1 MNIIVM
7 LGHVAVALKDTPK
20 TTHNILQFFIQRF
33 CKVPSEQNV
42 LIVDQLG
49 CIIISRCEPSIFEEI
64 MKMFSRVTV
73 QAASLAYS
81 TDPDQRKQYH
91 NVSDAVVNALGNI
104 AANIQGETE
113 MLDLLGK
120 LLELFVQIG
129 LEGERSYDNTAGAQK
144 ASSSAGNLG
153 MLIPVIAILVKRLP
167 PIKNPKIRLHKLFKD
182 FWLYCIVM
190 GFTNSR
196 LWPIEWY
203 QGVQQIAA
211 KSPLLIS
218 QKAHRSE
225 MREMNFTS
233 AIKSDSVSLNELR
246 SQILVLFDHPPAE
259 VVACIQKFTFAQC
272 TYLLS
277 VYWLETLRVENSSEP
292 SLELI
297 LSYLCDI
304 PLQKDK
310 SGMWSCI
317 KWYVDA
323 FYDFFQCF
331 PLIHSYLSVLQYC

>member
-1 MNIIVM
+1 MCVS
-7 LGHVAVALKDTPK
+7 VSSK
-20 TTHNILQFFIQRF
+20 QFQ
-33 CKVPSEQNV
+33 
-42 LIVDQLG
+42 
-49 CIIISRCEPSIFEEI
+49 
-64 MKMFSRVTV
+64 
-73 QAASLAYS
+73 
-81 TDPDQRKQYH
+81 H
-91 NVSDAVVNALGNI
+91 VSDAVVNALGNI
-104 AANIQGETE
+104 AGNIRGEAQ

-129 LEGERSYDNTAGAQK
+129 LEGERSCDSTAGTQK

-153 MLIPVIAILVKRLP
+153 MLIPVIAILVRRLP
-167 PIKNPKIRLHKLFKD
+167 TIRNPKMRLHKLFKD

-190 GFTNSR
+190 GFTNAR
-196 LWPIEWY
+196 LWSAEWY

-218 QKAHRSE
+218 QTAHRSE

-246 SQILVLFDHPPAE
+246 SQILVLLDHPPAE
-259 VVACIQKFTFAQC
+259 VMACINKFTFAQC

-277 VYWLETLRVENSSEP
+277 VYWLETLRVENAEEP
-292 SLELI
+292 SLESI

-310 SGMWSCI
+310 SGMWLCI
-317 KWYVDA
+317 KW
-323 FYDFFQCF
+323 
-331 PLIHSYLSVLQYC
+331 